1 MKNHDIARIVSS
13 AMQREELHDLLGR
26 LARRDAVRSE
36 ATIQAD
42 VRQLLLTGGL
52 NLREHDLEVQLETQV
67 GDGRRIDVE
76 VGFSAIEIK
85 KDLRSATLIRQVEQN
100 QLRGYVATRSLQT
113 GQRYA
118 GILTDGAQWR
128 AYHLHGDA
136 LELATQFTL
145 SAARPDGDGL
155 LLWLEGV
162 LSTSQGIKPT
172 PQEINR
178 RLGADS
184 PSHALDRATLAALYA
199 EHRDLPT
206 VQLKRHLWS
215 RLLRSALGTQF
226 PDDDSLFI
234 EHTLLVNSAEL
245 IAHLVLGLPITQM
258 EPAALLRGRSF
269 EQAGIRGVVE
279 EDFFDWILEVPGGE
293 AMVRTLARR
302 LARFDW
308 SQVEHDVL
316 KILYESVIGTET
328 RRSLGEYYTPD
339 WLAEHMVSTVVTDPL
354 AQRVLDPSCGSGTFL
369 FYAARR
375 YLDAA
380 LATEMSLAQALDGLA
395 GHVVGI
401 DLHPVA
407 VSLARVTYL
416 LAIGRE
422 RLIAR
427 RGPISVPVYLGDSV
441 QWQQRLDLLDHDH
454 LVIPTGTGTHLF
466 EADLRFPEHLL
477 TDATRFERIVNELAE
492 LARRPDRTP
501 GSVPIPALRGVF
513 QRSAVAP
520 EDQTVLTENFQVL
533 CRLVDEGR
541 DHVWSYY
548 VRNLAR
554 PMWLARAENRVD
566 VLVGNP
572 PWLAYRNMPRE
583 MQETFKEL
591 SRERGLWHGNESAT
605 HQDLS
610 GLFIARAVQQYLAD
624 GGHFAFVVPNA
635 VLDRPY
641 FAGFR
646 SGRYHAPSESVEVVF
661 TGSWDLRR
669 LRPHFFPRGCGVVFG
684 RRTGV
689 GAAQPLPAFTEQWTG
704 AVPREAHGWQA
715 AAPHFVREPATLAVV
730 GSTLVESPYARRFGQ
745 GATIVPRVLF
755 FVEERGV
762 GPLGTAGG
770 NAPVRSERSSTEKA
784 PWKNLPA
791 VDGVVE
797 SEFLYPVLLGES
809 ILPYRVLPPRT
820 AVIPLEGRILMD
832 GGHPDLDLYPGLA
845 DWWRRVEDLWNA
857 NRASDR
863 LTLLGQLDFR
873 RKLTSQLPGAPL
885 RVVYAASGMYVT
897 AALLDDPAVIVEHG
911 LYWTAV
917 ASREEGMYLCAILN
931 TPALTYLVRPLMSYG
946 KDERHIDKVLWKLP
960 IPLYDPTV
968 TEHWRLAQLGVEEAG
983 RITALTLGENGNFI
997 TSRRIVRNTLAA
1009 SPHAEE
1015 LDQLVTSM
1023 LGH

>member
-1 MKNHDIARIVSS
+1 MY
-13 AMQREELHDLLGR
+13 REELHELFGR

-42 VRQLLLTGGL
+42 VRQLLLTGEF
-52 NLREHDLEVQLETQV
+52 NLSEQDLEVHLETQI
-67 GDGRRIDVE
+67 GDGRRIDIE

-85 KDLRSATLIRQVEQN
+85 KDLRSATLVRQVEQN

-113 GQRYA
+113 GQKYA
-118 GILTDGAQWR
+118 GILTDGAEWR
-128 AYHLHGDA
+128 AYHLRGDA

-145 SAARPDGDGL
+145 SPARPDGDGL

-172 PQEINR
+172 PREIDR

-184 PSHALDRATLAALYA
+184 PSHALDRATLAALYD
-199 EHRDLPT
+199 EHRNLPT

-226 PDDDSLFI
+226 PDDDALFI

-245 IAHLVLGLPITQM
+245 IAHLVLGLRVTEM
-258 EPAALLRGRSF
+258 EPSALLRGRSF

-279 EDFFDWILEVPGGE
+279 EDFFDWVLEVPGGE
-293 AMVRTLARR
+293 SMVRTFARR

-308 SQVEHDVL
+308 SRVEHDVL
-316 KILYESVIGTET
+316 KVLYESVIGAET
-328 RRSLGEYYTPD
+328 RRNLGEYYTPD
-339 WLAEHMVSTVVTDPL
+339 WLAEHMVGTMVTDPL

-369 FYAARR
+369 FYAVRR

-380 LATEMSLAQALDGLA
+380 FAAGIPLAQALNGLA
-395 GHVVGI
+395 GHVIGI

-407 VSLARVTYL
+407 VALARVTYL

-422 RLIAR
+422 RLTSR

-454 LVIPTGTGTHLF
+454 LVIHTSSSASPL
-466 EADLRFPEHLL
+466 EEDLRFPEHLL
-477 TDATRFERIVNELAE
+477 ADAVRFERIVVELAA
-492 LARRPDRTP
+492 LAQRPDRTR
-501 GSVPIPALRGVF
+501 GSVPVRALQGLFHRLVI
-513 QRSAVAP
+513 AP
-520 EDQTVLTENFQVL
+520 EDQSALTGNFSVL
-533 CRLVDEGR
+533 CGLVDEGR

-554 PMWLARAENRVD
+554 PMWLSRPENRVD

-572 PWLAYRNMPRE
+572 PWLSYRNMPRE
-583 MQETFKEL
+583 MQERFKEL
-591 SRERGLWHGNESAT
+591 SQERGLWHGNESAT

-610 GLFIARAVQQYLAD
+610 GLFIARAIQQYLSED
-624 GGHFAFVVPNA
+624 GRFAFVVPNA

-669 LRPHFFPRGCGVVFG
+669 LRPHFFPRACGVVFG

-689 GAAQPLPAFTEQWTG
+689 RTAEPLPTFTEQWTG
-704 AVPREAHGWQA
+704 KVPRDAHDWQA
-715 AAPHFVREPATLAVV
+715 AAPLLAREPATL
-730 GSTLVESPYARRFGQ
+730 TLVGDSLIESPYGPRFSQ
-745 GATIVPRVLF
+745 GASIVPRMLF
-755 FVEERGV
+755 FVEERGISL
-762 GPLGTAGG
+762 LGTADGSTL
-770 NAPVRSERSSTEKA
+770 VHSERSNTEKA
-784 PWKNLPA
+784 PWKNLPGVNGA
-791 VDGVVE
+791 VE
-797 SEFLYPVLLGES
+797 NEFLYPVLLGES

-820 AVIPLEGRILMD
+820 VVLPLEGRTLM
-832 GGHPDLDLYPGLA
+832 GSQHPDLDLHPGLA
-845 DWWRRVEDLWNA
+845 DWWRSVERLWNT
-857 NRASDR
+857 NRASER
-863 LTLLGQLDFR
+863 LTLLEQLDFR
-873 RKLTSQLPGAPL
+873 RKLTAQLPATPL
-885 RVVYAASGMYVT
+885 RLVYAKAGMHVS
-897 AALLDDPAVIVEHG
+897 AALVDNDSAVIDHK
-911 LYWTAV
+911 LYWGAV

-931 TPALTYLVRPLMSYG
+931 TAALTNLVRPLMSYG
-946 KDERHIDKVLWKLP
+946 KDERDIDKVLWKLP
-960 IPLYDPTV
+960 IPLYDPAAA
-968 TEHWRLAQLGVEEAG
+968 EHRRLAELGAMEAE
-983 RITALTLGENGNFI
+983 RIKALNVDETSNFVTL
-997 TSRRIVRNTLAA
+997 RRIVRNTLIT

-1015 LDQLVTSM
+1015 FDQLVTVM